1 MRNHLKKAAIAAGA
15 AVSAL
20 VVNAQAETVDYGAV
34 MNANVGV
41 IDTIWGKI
49 AAIMIGCALV
59 GVGVRFMRKAK

>member
-1 MRNHLKKAAIAAGA
+1 MRIHLKKAAIAAGA

-20 VVNAQAETVDYGAV
+20 VVNAQAETVDYGAL
-34 MNANVGV
+34 MNTNVGV